1 LEKLFNWSIAVKL
14 SRYFQ
19 ELNTVYKSELD
30 DLRTDSEGKDVMR
43 KRLKEKRDLL
53 PYLLPMMEE
62 NPEMLATAF
71 HGAFIFINPLAMEA
85 VITKEANKLPSWASL
100 AKAVKLEPWAE
111 QLKDIVETEPE
122 GDALMVTAACLEYLL
137 RGQSSNAK
145 ANTANSSNE
154 EEEDDGSESDGELHE
169 NGDLDGNYGRHGRD
183 DGDDGDDVDLE
194 EAGAEW
200 LAEQGFDRKE

>member
-1 LEKLFNWSIAVKL
+1 MKL

-19 ELNTVYKSELD
+19 ELNAVYKSELD

-43 KRLKEKRDLL
+43 KRLKDKRDLL

-71 HGAFIFINPLAMEA
+71 HGGFIFMNPLALEA
-85 VITKEANKLPSWASL
+85 VLSKEANKLPSWASL

-122 GDALMVTAACLEYLL
+122 GDALLVTAACLEYLQ
-137 RGQSSNAK
+137 RGQ
-145 ANTANSSNE
+145 TASTKVTAQADE
-154 EEEDDGSESDGELHE
+154 DDEEDGGQELHE

-200 LAEQGFDRKE
+200 LAEQGFDRKD

>member
-1 LEKLFNWSIAVKL
+1 MKL

-43 KRLKEKRDLL
+43 RRLKEKRDML

-71 HGAFIFINPLAMEA
+71 HGGFIFMNPLALEA
-85 VITKEANKLPSWASL
+85 VLSKEAGKLPSWSSI

-111 QLKDIVETEPE
+111 QLKDITDTEME
-122 GDALMVTAACLEYLL
+122 GDAFIVTAACLEYLQ
-137 RGQSSNAK
+137 RGQSAAAK
-145 ANTANSSNE
+145 ASVANGSNNA
-154 EEEDDGSESDGELHE
+154 EEDEEDNGDDELHE

-194 EAGAEW
+194 EAGADW
-200 LAEQGFDRKE
+200 LAEQGFDRKD